1 MLCALRQIKQA
12 QEKIFQKSI
21 CSYQGLPLPYSEVC
35 PVLLFIAIQS
45 TRTLLDTREFGDL
58 QNRLWDADL

>member
-12 QEKIFQKSI
+12 QGKIFQKSI

-35 PVLLFIAIQS
+35 PVLLFIANNKNI
-45 TRTLLDTREFGDL
+45 TGHPGIWWPTE
-58 QNRLWDADL
+58 